1 MNPEQF
7 QRERDFG
14 AVLAIAQALLA
25 RKHITADEYRRVRA
39 ALIKK
44 YRPVIASLQDTV
56 SSNPPQKTGD
66 KPEGAVVL

>member
-56 SSNPPQKTGD
+56 SGNPPQKRVTSP
-66 KPEGAVVL
+66 KAR